1 MELDFTTPGEVRFKM
16 TDYIKNMVNEFSETL
31 INIKTP
37 AEEHLFKIQETIP
50 KLNYKEAA

>member
-1 MELDFTTPGEVRFKM
+1 MDLDFTTPGEVRFNM

-50 KLNYKEAA
+50 KLNNKEAA